1 MTRKEQRNR
10 AIAKTLEEIR
20 AIMARET
27 SVATLE
33 DAKARLIELAA
44 LGDLFCFEDFPLPRD
59 GTQERT
65 YLIHEDPDGSHALY
79 VNAGM
84 PTQSY
89 RPHDHGGSWA
99 IVAAVQGR
107 ERHRLYQADAAPDG
121 AGAPIILKGEIDLG
135 PGTAVSLL
143 PDGIHAIQA
152 LDAEPLL
159 HLHLYAR
166 SFARQSTRRE
176 YDLETGTVQA
186 FKLEDL
192 GFIEDA
198 R

>member
-1 MTRKEQRNR
+1 MTRKEQRDR
-10 AIAKTLEEIR
+10 AIAQTIDEIR

-33 DAKARLIELAA
+33 EAKTALIALAA
-44 LGDLFCFEDFPLPRD
+44 RGDLFCFEDYPLPRD
-59 GTQERT
+59 GSRERT
-65 YLIHEDPDGSHALY
+65 YLIHQDPDGSHALY

-84 PTQSY
+84 PDQSY

-99 IVAAVQGR
+99 IVTAVHGR
-107 ERHRLYQADAAPDG
+107 ERHRLYMADESSG
-121 AGAPIILKGEIDLG
+121 EAPIVFKGEIDLE
-135 PGTAVSLL
+135 PGGAVSLL
-143 PDGIHAIQA
+143 PDGIHAIEA
-152 LDAEPLL
+152 LDGEPLL

-166 SFARQSTRRE
+166 SFAQQDTRRE
-176 YDLETGTVQA
+176 YDLETGAVRA

-192 GFIEDA
+192 GFIEDT